1 MRKFLVAGQIVDTD
15 ADRSTFEDVTPSQ
28 VRSFL
33 DGLEDRE
40 DAEIDITSYGGSVT
54 AGLAIID
61 LIKQAQAAGHKITT
75 HIIGIAASMASAIAC
90 AGSVLKI
97 DNTAFAMLHLP
108 WTITSGNSIDL
119 RKEADTLDMYR
130 DALISIYLTKFN
142 VSREQMQQML
152 EEETWI
158 RGEAASMYKLDAEII
173 QTGEPLRAAALAKDM
188 PKFLHTPKALKEI
201 IMEKEEI
208 KQAETVEEVKA
219 EEEKTVV
226 ENKAEETVENTAV
239 EEPKEE
245 LSETDGVIA
254 SAEAERR
261 VRGMQA
267 SMAKQMNALKKNYED
282 KIQALVAEHEAK
294 INDLTSK
301 LNGKCEELD
310 KANAESL
317 SRAETID
324 KLTKE
329 LQETASALAKQN
341 DALDALTTS
350 VLTPG
355 ANLPT
360 MSEGLARCKTA
371 AEKSAFLAS
380 GKYRKG

>member
-1 MRKFLVAGQIVDTD
+1 
-15 ADRSTFEDVTPSQ
+15 
-28 VRSFL
+28 
-33 DGLEDRE
+33 
-40 DAEIDITSYGGSVT
+40 
-54 AGLAIID
+54 
-61 LIKQAQAAGHKITT
+61 
-75 HIIGIAASMASAIAC
+75 
-90 AGSVLKI
+90 
-97 DNTAFAMLHLP
+97 
-108 WTITSGNSIDL
+108 
-119 RKEADTLDMYR
+119 
-130 DALISIYLTKFN
+130 
-142 VSREQMQQML
+142 ML

-158 RGEAASMYKLDAEII
+158 RGEAASMYELDAEII
-173 QTGEPLRAAALAKDM
+173 QTGEPLRAAAFAKDM

-219 EEEKTVV
+219 EEETVV
-226 ENKAEETVENTAV
+226 ESKAEETVTEEAAV
-239 EEPKEE
+239 EEPKDE

-267 SMAKQMNALKKNYED
+267 SMAKQMNTLKKNYED